1 MAKRRTE
8 VGYVR
13 SVNPAR
19 RQLRVTVTPGR
30 VDDLSGVK
38 WILLVLSDG
47 SELRCRVEAVESRPD
62 RPGEFAVVL
71 APGVTRDT
79 VAMIRNAAVVTD
91 SDSDET
97 SDGNYTPSDLL
108 GLSVVDSA
116 GLSLGTVTKMYCTGA
131 NNVIEI
137 AKCDG
142 GALLAP
148 VIDPVI
154 ARVDIEGKFLVL
166 GDYAPYT
173 VEEPKAAKARQ

>member
-30 VDDLSGVK
+30 EDHLSGVK

-47 SELRCRVEAVESRPD
+47 SELRCRVEAVEPWSD
-62 RPGEFAVVL
+62 RPGEVSVAL
-71 APGVTRDT
+71 AAGVTRDT
-79 VAMIRNAAVVTD
+79 VARTRNASVVID
-91 SDSDET
+91 CDGT
-97 SDGNYTPSDLL
+97 SEGDYAPSDLL
-108 GLSVVDSA
+108 GLNVVDSA
-116 GLSLGTVTKMYCTGA
+116 GLSLGTVANMYCTGA
-131 NNVIEI
+131 NSVIEI
-137 AKCDG
+137 VKSDG
-142 GALLAP
+142 GAILAP

-154 ARVDIEGKFLVL
+154 ARVDLEGKLLVL
-166 GDYAPYT
+166 GDYAPYA